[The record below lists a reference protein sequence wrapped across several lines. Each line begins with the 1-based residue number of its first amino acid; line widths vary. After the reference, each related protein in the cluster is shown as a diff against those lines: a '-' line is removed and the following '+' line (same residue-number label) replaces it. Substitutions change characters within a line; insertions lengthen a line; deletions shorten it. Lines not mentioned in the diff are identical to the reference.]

1 MPNETVRLHR
11 NTLYAI
17 IPERGQRGGAGMNF
31 RACKDCIY
39 FAPFYG
45 AKNKQGK
52 PTVSNYWCVKKQG
65 FVKKFPK
72 ECKWKE
78 R

>member
-1 MPNETVRLHR
+1 
-11 NTLYAI
+11 
-17 IPERGQRGGAGMNF
+17 MNA

-39 FAPFYG
+39 FVPFYG
-45 AKNKQGK
+45 TKNKQGK

-78 R
+78 EQE